1 MFVVVYLFLGAVPGF
16 RGALCGGG
24 SRRAQMRLS
33 RQRVRPRCCGPSRR
47 VPPRCREGTGTSF
60 FARESLFVLSFR
72 SGFHP
77 AFARS
82 LFSEAALDKDELA
95 REHCQDVGCCH
106 DGSLDSSTFFFL
118 FFQWFRGASRVMT
131 WGFVGQLLRVLSFG
145 SWIVVRILW
154 LWY

>member
-82 LFSEAALDKDELA
+82 LFSEAALYKDELA

-118 FFQWFRGASRVMT
+118 FFSVLGELRG
-131 WGFVGQLLRVLSFG
+131 
-145 SWIVVRILW
+145 
-154 LWY
+154 